1 MSTYEQDFTGK
12 NRDRGT
18 LMPMAESKCCMKSA
32 KCWDIL
38 INVASHLNS
47 GTDGSFK
54 LDNGL
59 ASISNLVVDN
69 DFKTERILVHDP
81 LDGSQ
86 ITPNVVGVDYSGLA
100 FNLIHR
106 MSPTDLEFSSAAEL
120 IKVIL
125 GNLRNLEQPRLAIV
139 VNDGTTLDVGL
150 GLVSDFHNVFGL
162 SVNHGLEDVEIDD
175 STKIV
180 DVGDEDVLLACSN
193 ELVKK
198 ARVAG
203 EDINHNPC
211 KPVPENSRQS
221 IKDVTMSG
229 RVPVALITG
238 RFLRARKQRFLVN
251 TRVSRLIKSEDIDVV
266 VLVFLND
273 PSCVFIGVERVH
285 EDEGHIHIV
294 LFVQML
300 CDSCSLLTASLK
312 QKTSYI
318 LQFVG
323 QKDRGKSCYP

>member
-1 MSTYEQDFTGK
+1 MVELGDVGDRLESLLKVGNLLELATKLDNRGATEFSGSVHGQNTVLKVVELGLDEEKITVSQFSSRPYTQTMSTYEQDFTGK

-38 INVASHLNS
+38 TNVASHLNS

-100 FNLIHR
+100 FTLIHR
-106 MSPTDLEFSSAAEL
+106 MAPTDLEFSSAAEL

-150 GLVSDFHNVFGL
+150 GLVSDLHNVFGL

-180 DVGDEDVLLACSN
+180 DIGDEDVLLACSD

-203 EDINHNPC
+203 EDINHNPI
-211 KPVPENSRQS
+211 KPVP
-221 IKDVTMSG
+221 
-229 RVPVALITG
+229 
-238 RFLRARKQRFLVN
+238 RKLTSKHRRCHHV
-251 TRVSRLIKSEDIDVV
+251 R
-266 VLVFLND
+266 
-273 PSCVFIGVERVH
+273 
-285 EDEGHIHIV
+285 EGT
-294 LFVQML
+294 
-300 CDSCSLLTASLK
+300 SCSYHWK
-312 QKTSYI
+312 I
-318 LQFVG
+318 LEDKEAEIPCQHEG
-323 QKDRGKSCYP
+323 IEID